1 MQGFFIFLHTI
12 VSVLLILTVLMQAS
26 QGGGLSGTFG
36 SATTSAIMGGRG
48 AASFLSKI
56 TTWLAGIFLSL
67 ALLISL
73 LSAPGQVNS
82 ESLLKQESENQLISP
97 GADLSL
103 PAGLETSGDLPGEE
117 E

>member
-67 ALLISL
+67 AILISF
-73 LSAPGQVNS
+73 LSTPGQVDS
-82 ESLLKQESENQLISP
+82 ESLLKQESEKQSILP
-97 GADLSL
+97 GAGLSL
-103 PAGLETSGDLPGEE
+103 PAGLETSGDLPGGEE
-117 E
+117 

>member
-1 MQGFFIFLHTI
+1 VQGFFIFLHTI
-12 VSVLLILTVLMQAS
+12 VSILLILTVLMQAS

-48 AASFLSKI
+48 AASFLSKT

-67 ALLISL
+67 AILISL
-73 LSAPGQVNS
+73 LSAPRLADS
-82 ESLLKQESENQLISP
+82 ESLLKQESENQLITP

-103 PAGLETSGDLPGEE
+103 PASQEPFGTDE
-117 E
+117 

>member
-67 ALLISL
+67 AILISF
-73 LSAPGQVNS
+73 LSAPGQVES
-82 ESLLKQESENQLISP
+82 ESLLKQESENQSILP

-103 PAGLETSGDLPGEE
+103 PAGLETSGDLPGGEE
-117 E
+117 

>member
-1 MQGFFIFLHTI
+1 MQGFLIIIHTI
-12 VSVLLILTVLMQAS
+12 ISILLILTVLMQAS

-67 ALLISL
+67 AVVISL
-73 LSAPGQVNS
+73 FSVSTQVDS
-82 ESLLKQESENQLISP
+82 ESLLKQESENQPISP

-103 PAGLETSGDLPGEE
+103 PASQEIIDTDE
-117 E
+117 